1 MQFKLKPL
9 DYPTN
14 ALEPQIDARTVEIHH
29 DKHQAA
35 YVANLNAALESSPE
49 FGTHT
54 DLLLLIKNL
63 RDVPEK
69 IREAVRNNAGGVW
82 NHEFYWDGLSPKKT
96 EPSAEFK
103 AAVEKSFGSFEKF
116 KEKLLGE
123 CMKRFGSGWGGVL
136 VNPDGT
142 LKVVSTPNQDNP
154 LMGEFIGACGCKPV
168 LTIDVWEHAYYL
180 KYQNKRAE
188 YLENIWDKINW
199 EKVSERY
206 AEAAGL

>member
-1 MQFKLKPL
+1 
-9 DYPTN
+9 
-14 ALEPQIDARTVEIHH
+14 
-29 DKHQAA
+29 
-35 YVANLNAALESSPE
+35 
-49 FGTHT
+49 
-54 DLLLLIKNL
+54 
-63 RDVPEK
+63 
-69 IREAVRNNAGGVW
+69 
-82 NHEFYWDGLSPKKT
+82 
-96 EPSAEFK
+96 
-103 AAVEKSFGSFEKF
+103 
-116 KEKLLGE
+116 
-123 CMKRFGSGWGGVL
+123 MKRFGSGWGWVL

-206 AEAAGL
+206 AEAVGM

>member
-54 DLLLLIKNL
+54 DLLSLIKNL
-63 RDVPEK
+63 RAVPEK
-69 IREAVRNNAGGVW
+69 IREAVRNNVGGVW
-82 NHEFYWDGLSPKKT
+82 NHEFYWDGLTPKKT

-123 CMKRFGSGWGGVL
+123 CMKRFGSGWGWVL

-154 LMGEFIGACGCKPV
+154 LMGEFIGACGCEPV

-206 AEAAGL
+206 AEAVGM